1 MKLLNK
7 DELIAKEIKY
17 MLQQEH
23 TAEGKRLPSE
33 RELAARFGVQRAT
46 LRLALQSLERE
57 GIVASKKGSG
67 YYVCP
72 ARINED
78 LQEILSLSDRIH
90 NMGKKLE
97 NELLSFEKIEADKDL
112 ALKMMQPLGLKLSK
126 ITRVRSL
133 IDTGGVLIP
142 IGIDYAYIPEDVA
155 PKLIQY
161 DVEKRSLFEI
171 LKTEYGITPSSDR
184 QWVEIVYANKFEE
197 KYLKVSGKT
206 PLIKKEGMTYDKDG
220 RMIQYAKLIK
230 NKNWIEFKQSN
241 PIIDFKLGD
250 AAHGL

>member
-17 MLQQEH
+17 MLQKDH
-23 TAEGKRLPSE
+23 AAEGQRLPSE

-57 GIVASKKGSG
+57 GIVASRKGSG
-67 YYVCP
+67 CYVCP

-78 LQEILSLSDRIH
+78 MQEILSLSDRIH

-112 ALKMMQPLGLKLSK
+112 AKKMMQPLGLKLSK

-133 IDTGGVLIP
+133 IDSNGTPIP

-171 LKTEYGITPSSDR
+171 LKTEYGITPSSDQ
-184 QWVEIVYANKFEE
+184 QWVEIVYATKFEE
-197 KYLKVSGKT
+197 KYLQVSGKT